1 MDGKVAMIT
10 GAGRGIGRKIA
21 LELASRGATVALTDR
36 NAGALDETAR
46 LISTSQTG
54 EPDNKVNEQLICRE
68 ADRRVDGAPR
78 PH

>member
-1 MDGKVAMIT
+1 
-10 GAGRGIGRKIA
+10 
-21 LELASRGATVALTDR
+21 LTDR